1 MILNKSNKIVY
12 NSFESINNLFN
23 LTDNG
28 LKTISVGN
36 SINPNLGSIFVH
48 NRKSTLNNFNYF
60 SKPCILIN
68 CKVCEFLYIRDSI
81 KFNKDFC
88 LPIQNESD
96 CNSIGCIYIIYCNLC
111 NCYYIGETGKSLKV
125 RLKQH
130 IYKIKTFVPYEGAP
144 TEISTHFNL
153 NGHNYLNHLSVF
165 IYKSEIMNKLTR
177 LNLESE
183 LIHFYLLTGN
193 KVLNSRLMSNITEF
207 FTS

>member
-1 MILNKSNKIVY
+1 MSVR
-12 NSFESINNLFN
+12 INNLFN

-130 IYKIKTFVPYEGAP
+130 IYKIKTFIQAV
-144 TEISTHFNL
+144 
-153 NGHNYLNHLSVF
+153 
-165 IYKSEIMNKLTR
+165 
-177 LNLESE
+177 
-183 LIHFYLLTGN
+183 
-193 KVLNSRLMSNITEF
+193 
-207 FTS
+207 